1 MRRRTVAVATLLA
14 ACAALL
20 AAGCCPHLRND
31 PVPAT
36 AAEAAPAP
44 ADPGVRIVALP
55 SPANPL
61 VALRVVW
68 QVGSVDDPPGRE
80 GLAALTA
87 AMMAR
92 GGGGERTYAQVLDAL
107 YPMAAD
113 IGVYAT
119 RETIVIHGQVHRDNV
134 DAYRALLLAQVL
146 TPRFDPGDL
155 ERLRSKALDYVEKT
169 LRSDD
174 DEELGKHALH
184 ARMYAGHPY
193 AHPVRGT
200 AAGLRAITLDDVKAF
215 HASHLSRDA
224 LVLGVA
230 GGHPDGFTADL
241 AAGLLP
247 LAAER
252 PPRAAL
258 PAPEDAAGHDV
269 LIVDKPSIATAIS
282 MGHPLSVTRADADF
296 YALMVAASYLGEH
309 RTFNGVLM
317 QNMRGKRGLNY
328 GDYAYV
334 ESFLQEGWSTFPLPN
349 IQRRQQHFEIWIR
362 PVAPHN
368 AGFALRQALYEV
380 DKLLREGM
388 SEAAFETT
396 REFLL
401 AYSRL
406 WTQGG
411 PRRLGYAIDGEL
423 VGAEVV
429 AELQRRLPTLTAA
442 EVTAAVRAHLRPADL
457 TIGVATADGHALR
470 ETLLSGAKTPIVYDT
485 AGTPPEILAEDTIIE
500 AFPVALDPARVVV
513 VPAAQMFAR

>member
-1 MRRRTVAVATLLA
+1 MLRRIACTLAVTGL
-14 ACAALL
+14 ALL
-20 AAGCCPHLRND
+20 VTGCCPHLRKD
-31 PVPAT
+31 TAT
-36 AAEAAPAP
+36 AVAPAVEAP
-44 ADPGVRIVALP
+44 PVAADPLVKVVALP
-55 SPANPL
+55 SATNPL
-61 VALRVVW
+61 VALRLVW
-68 QVGSVDDPPGRE
+68 QVGSTDDPAGKE

-92 GGGGERTYAQVLDAL
+92 GGGGERTFAQVLDAL
-107 YPMAAD
+107 YPMAAG

-119 RETIVIHGQVHRDNV
+119 RETTVIHGQVHRDNL
-134 DAYRALLLAQVL
+134 DAYRELLLAQVL
-146 TPRFDPGDL
+146 TPRFDPSDL
-155 ERLRSKALDYVEKT
+155 ERLRSKALDFVEKT

-200 AAGLRAITLDDVKAF
+200 ASGLRAITLDDVKAF
-215 HASHLSRDA
+215 HASHFSQDA
-224 LVLGVA
+224 LVLGLAGGYPEGFDGALTADVA
-230 GGHPDGFTADL
+230 GLGANRP
-241 AAGLLP
+241 
-247 LAAER
+247 ER
-252 PPRAAL
+252 QAL

-269 LIVDKPSIATAIS
+269 LIVEKPSIATAIS
-282 MGHPLSVTRADADF
+282 MGHPLGVTRADDDF
-296 YALMVAASYLGEH
+296 YPLMIAASYLGEH

-349 IQRRQQHFEIWIR
+349 TQRRQQHFEVWIR

-380 DKLLREGM
+380 DKLVREGM
-388 SEAAFETT
+388 SEQAFEAT

-411 PRRLGYAIDGEL
+411 PRRLGYAMDGEL
-423 VGAEVV
+423 VGAEVI

-442 EVTAAVRAHLRPADL
+442 DVTAAVRKHLRPADL
-457 TIGVATADGHALR
+457 TIGIATADGAALR
-470 ETLLSGAKTPIVYDT
+470 DLLLSGAKTPIVYDT
-485 AGTPPEILAEDTIIE
+485 EGTPPEILAEDAIIE
-500 AFPVALDPARVVV
+500 AFPVPLDPARVVV
-513 VPAAQMFAR
+513 TPAAEMFER